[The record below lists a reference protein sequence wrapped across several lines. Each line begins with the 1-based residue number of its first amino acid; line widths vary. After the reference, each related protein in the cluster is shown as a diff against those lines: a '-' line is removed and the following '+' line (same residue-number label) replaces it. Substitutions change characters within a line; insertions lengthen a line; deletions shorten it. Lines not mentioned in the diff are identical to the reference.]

1 MSDSM
6 IGKTSSNMMPHPAL
20 GCFYIADTQSKKRI
34 IPNSTPTH
42 LSTEWFEMDMIVLIR
57 TPDVDDPSL
66 KPGNALNQVVVNYLR
81 GKQRHFEFQYQI
93 KLKKVPTGKQV
104 YFSTE
109 IEEPIKMG
117 LIQKAFVG
125 AAMAFIKT
133 TNTLFHYSIS
143 GSKERPPDGKYKK
156 PHQTTKKGATC

>member
-42 LSTEWFEMDMIVLIR
+42 LSTEWFEMDRILLIR

-66 KPGNALNQVVVNYLR
+66 KSGNALNNVVVNYLR

-133 TNTLFHYSIS
+133 TKSCFLIPFPEARN
-143 GSKERPPDGKYKK
+143 GRPMENMKNP
-156 PHQTTKKGATC
+156 T